1 MNQGAPADGPPVG
14 LPGRVSSGPIPFWPA
29 LAVLLVA
36 AVTIRW
42 ARLPVAWSYWA
53 VDYVAYTHGHWL
65 ELGQG
70 DLPWTRLVRLHPGQ
84 YALAFTLMLKAG
96 LSLRALFW
104 VPALASAG
112 SISLGAI
119 WLRRAVSPGTGLLFA
134 GLMAVSPYQAH
145 YGLELNNY
153 PLYQL
158 FGAAVLVAAWSAW
171 DSPTRWRL
179 LALGAA
185 VAAALHGHFF
195 AALPVVLLGGA
206 ALITRR
212 WKVALAV
219 GAGLAVAA
227 PIFVSALSLPGDP
240 ETYSAPA
247 ERGSQLVVESW
258 LAWVGRFGPPR
269 ALAAIALALAL
280 ATAGALRRPRRR
292 PLGLLLGGALLL
304 LIAQNYVGFLGGAVR
319 IFQTPYWILPSWIAF
334 ALIAVGVE
342 AWRIRWARLALLVVL
357 LPWLVPAGLRAIHPT
372 GAGPGTAVSWSGG
385 GGHRELVPAAA
396 DDLRDYLQTRV
407 TAGDV
412 VVYLW
417 DPWFINDQPHRWD
430 PLFAA
435 FPPGEL
441 GPFAD
446 GEPYPGYT
454 HRRGDTIVSFVNE
467 VSLRGGATEATL
479 REALAHWLEAGRRI
493 HLVLGHVDPAL
504 AAPAPEALRS
514 WVVGGGAAWIPLET
528 GELAIIRIE

>member
-1 MNQGAPADGPPVG
+1 
-14 LPGRVSSGPIPFWPA
+14 L
-29 LAVLLVA
+29 
-36 AVTIRW
+36 IRW

-70 DLPWTRLVRLHPGQ
+70 ELPWARLVRLHPGQ
-84 YALAFTLMLKAG
+84 YALLFALMLEAG

-104 VPALASAG
+104 IPILASAG
-112 SISLGAI
+112 SIAIGAI
-119 WLRRAVSPGTGLLFA
+119 WLRQAVSPVTGLLFA

-153 PLYQL
+153 PLFQL

-171 DSPTRWRL
+171 NHPTRWRL

-195 AALPVVLLGGA
+195 AALPIALLGGA

-212 WKVALAV
+212 WWVALAV
-219 GAGLAVAA
+219 GAGVAVAA

-247 ERGSQLVVESW
+247 ERGSQLVKESW
-258 LAWVGRFGPPR
+258 LAWVDRFGPPR
-269 ALAAIALALAL
+269 ALAAIGLALLL
-280 ATAGALRRPRRR
+280 AVAGTLRRPRRR
-292 PLGLLLGGALLL
+292 PLGLLLGGILLL
-304 LIAQNYVGFLGGAVR
+304 LIAQNYAGFLGGAVR

-342 AWRIRWARLALLVVL
+342 AWRIRWSRLVLLVVL

-372 GAGPGTAVSWSGG
+372 AAGPGTAVSWSDGE
-385 GGHRELVPAAA
+385 GHRELEPGTAA
-396 DDLRDYLQTRV
+396 DLRDYTQTRV
-407 TAGDV
+407 ASGDA

-446 GEPYPGYT
+446 DDPYPGYT
-454 HRRGDTIVSFVNE
+454 HRRGDTTVSFVNDT
-467 VSLRGGATEATL
+467 SLRGGAPEATL
-479 REALAHWLEAGRRI
+479 REALVHWLEAGRRV
-493 HLVLGHVDPAL
+493 HLILAHVDPAL
-504 AAPAPEALRS
+504 PPAKTEGLRS
-514 WVVGGGAAWIPLET
+514 WILGRGSAWIPIDVGGVT
-528 GELAIIRIE
+528 VIQID